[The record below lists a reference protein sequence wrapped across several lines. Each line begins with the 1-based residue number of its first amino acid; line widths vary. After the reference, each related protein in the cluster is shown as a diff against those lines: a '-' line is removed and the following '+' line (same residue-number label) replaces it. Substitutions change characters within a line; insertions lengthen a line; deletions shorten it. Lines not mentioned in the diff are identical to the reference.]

1 MDMRFYAD
9 GEGRV
14 YRFLWKKFR
23 ESAERAAAQE
33 GRGKMKERLEVH
45 DVVGRF
51 RIPFPTP
58 WERRMRKLYFAAA
71 DGDEAVYFT
80 RELQETLVCAFR
92 QMR

>member
-14 YRFLWKKFR
+14 YRFLWQQFR
-23 ESAERAAAQE
+23 ESAERAVAQD
-33 GRGKMKERLEVH
+33 GRDKMKERLAEF
-45 DVVGRF
+45 DAAGRF

-71 DGDEAVYFT
+71 DGGEAVYFT
-80 RELQETLVCAFR
+80 RELQETLVRAFR